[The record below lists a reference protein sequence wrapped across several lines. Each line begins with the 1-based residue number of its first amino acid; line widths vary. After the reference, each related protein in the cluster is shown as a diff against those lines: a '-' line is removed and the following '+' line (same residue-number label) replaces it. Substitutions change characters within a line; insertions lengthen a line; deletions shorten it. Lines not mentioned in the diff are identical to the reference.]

1 MFPTTVIHIILI
13 IVSVVENKLVDRLRP
28 IHDLVDQ
35 RLTQQILIRPFR
47 TIAHGNTDASDL
59 SLVHVIRP
67 KEKIILTVLV
77 DYRRSPHSDLRP
89 FHLCRIKNR
98 GMLGPIHQISGTH
111 HRRTRHQVHGRAHH
125 IKIITHTN
133 HIGVGHISPDHRI
146 LKRYSLHFGLVPFQR
161 HRLAPSR
168 SRKCQG
174 ACQRPSPYF
183 ILYHH
188 SSSYIY

>member
-1 MFPTTVIHIILI
+1 MEMLHATVQSPPFSRVVRCIYKGTVRYVIGRKQSIKLTVMVTDGSGPLPTSIHCTFLH
-13 IVSVVENKLVDRLRP
+13 IVLRCFMQF
-28 IHDLVDQ
+28 I
-35 RLTQQILIRPFR
+35 
-47 TIAHGNTDASDL
+47 
-59 SLVHVIRP
+59 
-67 KEKIILTVLV
+67 EKIA
-77 DYRRSPHSDLRP
+77 YR
-89 FHLCRIKNR
+89 F
-98 GMLGPIHQISGTH
+98 PIHQIPGTH
-111 HRRTRHQVHGRAHH
+111 HRRTGHQVHGRAHH

-174 ACQRPSPYF
+174 TCQRPSPYF
-183 ILYHH
+183 ILYHR